1 MTRSPRFAARC
12 ARVGLVVA
20 AVFVAGCS
28 GPNRF
33 LADVQDD
40 YAAGRFASA
49 NDRLQEL
56 EDKKPFNRHVYA
68 LNRGVTE
75 LALARPEAAVSAMRQ
90 ARDRMDELASEDYGS
105 WFSATLESDTQLA
118 YPGEDY
124 EQVLV
129 RAMLSIADLMAG
141 GGDADAFANQVLER
155 QQEIIDA
162 FQDDDG
168 TQPKKAYKLVGFG
181 AYLRAILHEDRPLE
195 VDVAEREYRK
205 LADLEPAYPFAAE
218 DIERVSNGRHA
229 GEGNGVIHVI
239 ALLGRAP
246 YKVEVPEQV
255 STEAMQIAQ
264 VVLAVIRNQFT
275 IPNLQSVKIPAL
287 EYHTNNPAR
296 VFVDVNG
303 KPSAET
309 VVVTDVEDVAT
320 QQFDVLHDWIVARAV
335 LRRVFKLGVTEG
347 AKALVGHA
355 KPEEQLIGLGID
367 VIGNIWTAQERAD
380 LRCWALLP
388 ATFQAA
394 RIEVPEGVH
403 TVTLRAASADR
414 PDGKACSVDVRVRR
428 GTNTYVVWQA
438 PTVSAGSTPLT
449 SDPADGRVMPPD
461 A

>member
-40 YAAGRFASA
+40 FARGRFESA
-49 NDRLQEL
+49 NARLQKL
-56 EDKKPFNRHVYA
+56 EDEKPFNRHVYA

-75 LALARPEAAVSAMRQ
+75 LALARPEASVSAMRQ
-90 ARDRMDELASEDYGS
+90 ARDRMDELAADDYGN
-105 WFSATLESDTQLA
+105 WFEATLESDTQLA

-124 EQVLV
+124 EHVLV
-129 RAMLSIADLMAG
+129 RAMLAIADLMAG

-155 QQEIIDA
+155 QQEIIDS
-162 FQDDDG
+162 FENGNGDR
-168 TQPKKAYKLVGFG
+168 PKKAYKLVGFG

-205 LADLEPAYPFAAE
+205 LADLEPGYPFAAE
-218 DIERVSNGRHA
+218 DIERVANGNHA
-229 GEGNGVIHVI
+229 DEGNGVIHVI
-239 ALLGRAP
+239 ALVGRAP
-246 YKVEVPEQV
+246 YKVEAPEPV
-255 STEAMQIAQ
+255 STEALQIAQ
-264 VVLAVIRNQFT
+264 VVLAVIRDQFT
-275 IPNLQSVKIPAL
+275 IPNFQSVKIPAL
-287 EYHTNNPAR
+287 EYHGNNPAR

-303 KPSAET
+303 KPSGET
-309 VVVTDVEDVAT
+309 VVVTDVEGVAT
-320 QQFDVLHDWIVARAV
+320 QQFEVLKDWVVARAV
-335 LRRVFKLGVTEG
+335 MRRVFKIGVTEG

-355 KPEEQLIGLGID
+355 KPEQQLIGIGLD
-367 VIGNIWTAQERAD
+367 VLGNIWTAQERAD

-394 RIEVPEGVH
+394 RIEVPAGTH
-403 TVTLRAASADR
+403 TVTLRAASFDR
-414 PDGKACSVDVRVRR
+414 PNGEPSSVDVRVRP

-438 PTVSAGSTPLT
+438 PTVNAGSIPMT
-449 SDPADGRVMPPD
+449 SDPANGRVVSPD